1 VATSDDDRPAAYD
14 AVVIGAGLT
23 GGWAAKELTERGL
36 TTCVLERGP
45 DPAERAGGDASGLV
59 VDEAADPYA
68 VEPGT
73 AFAWFR
79 CRAVGGRGLV
89 WSRQAYRLSDLDLE
103 ANARDG
109 HGVDWPIRY
118 ADLAPWYDRVERFLG
133 LQGSVEGIAHLP
145 DGVDLLP
152 TPPLHPVAAELGRR
166 LAGLYG
172 DARRVIP
179 ARRLRAPARWDES
192 RTLDAA
198 RATGRLTLRPHALV
212 TRIEHDAEGRRAT
225 GVRVVDVRTRATSAI
240 RARVIFVCASAIES
254 ARLLL
259 HSRSPAFPDGLGNR
273 SGALGRYLMDHVA
286 ARVDAD
292 LPPPVDPA
300 ERWPGT
306 IPRFRNVGA
315 DRADFVRGYQSH
327 VTFLAGG
334 PDRDA
339 LILFGFGEQLPDAAN
354 RVVLDPD
361 RVDAWGVPLV
371 RIACRWGDNDRRM
384 HADMVAAYRE
394 MLTRAGYADARAA
407 PIGVPGAAVHE
418 MGTARMGKDPRT
430 SVLDATNRCHDVPN
444 VFVTDGACMPSSPP
458 QNPTLTYLALT
469 ARAGAHAAELIARG
483 AL

>member
-1 VATSDDDRPAAYD
+1 VTASDDGRPPTYD
-14 AVVIGAGLT
+14 AIVIGAGLT

-45 DPAERAGGDASGLV
+45 EPDDRVDADAREV
-59 VDEAADPYA
+59 VADEAANPYA
-68 VEPGT
+68 IEPGT

-79 CRAVGGRGLV
+79 CHAVGGRGLV
-89 WSRQAYRLSDLDLE
+89 WSRQAYRLSDLDLA

-133 LQGSVEGIAHLP
+133 LQGSLEGLPHLP

-179 ARRLRAPARWDES
+179 ARRLRAPARWGENL
-192 RTLDAA
+192 TLDAA
-198 RATGRLTLRPHALV
+198 RATGRLTLRPHALA
-212 TRIEHDAEGRRAT
+212 TRIDHDADGRRAT

-292 LPPPVDPA
+292 LPPPVDRA
-300 ERWPGT
+300 ELWSGT
-306 IPRFRNVGA
+306 IPRFRNVGP
-315 DRADFVRGYQSH
+315 DRADFLRGYQSH

-334 PDRDA
+334 PERDA
-339 LILFGFGEQLPDAAN
+339 LILFGFGEQLPSPDN

-361 RVDAWGVPLV
+361 RVDAWGVPIARV
-371 RIACRWGDNDRRM
+371 ACRWGENERRM
-384 HADMVAAYRE
+384 HADMVAAYVE
-394 MLTRAGYADARAA
+394 MLTRAGYPGAVAA
-407 PIGVPGAAVHE
+407 AISVPGAAVHE
-418 MGTARMGKDPRT
+418 MGTARMGRDPRT
-430 SVLDATNRCHDVPN
+430 SVLDATNRCHDVSN

-469 ARAGAHAAELIARG
+469 ARASAHAAELVRRG